1 MVVLVVL
8 EVVRV
13 SLTDVVVREVPDVVT
28 VVFVGVVIVVGAVVS
43 DFVVTDVFL
52 VTDIGV
58 TDVLW

>member
-28 VVFVGVVIVVGAVVS
+28 VVFVGVGS
-43 DFVVTDVFL
+43 CCWCCFK
-52 VTDIGV
+52 
-58 TDVLW
+58 

>member
-1 MVVLVVL
+1 MV

-13 SLTDVVVREVPDVVT
+13 SLTDVAVREIPDVVI
-28 VVFVGVVIVVGAVVS
+28 VVFVGVVVVVGAVVS